1 MVEKR
6 WNILEAD
13 LAEISALQAALGINE
28 VLCRILVQ
36 RGIKT
41 FEAARRFFRPSLS
54 QLHSPWLMKDMD
66 KAVDRIMRARDRE
79 KILVFGDYDVDGT
92 TAVACLYDFLSRR
105 FEPDTVDFYI
115 PHRYREGY
123 GISRIG
129 IDYAHANGF
138 TLVIALDCGIKSVDL
153 ITYATSLGI
162 DFIVCDH
169 HLPDP
174 ELPKAVAILNPKQQ
188 DCPYPYKELCGC
200 GVGFKLIT
208 ALCRPLGLGETDALR
223 YLDLVATAIAADIV
237 PVDGEN
243 RVLSFFG
250 LRKANETPNNGI
262 SALIQLSGLQKEL
275 KMNNLVFMIAPRV
288 NAAGRMDDARKVV
301 HLFTAATH
309 EEALSYAGQLHSDN
323 TDRKEM
329 DLNMTEEAL
338 ALLEQESDIPGRKS
352 TVLYQPHWHKGVVG
366 IVASRLIE
374 RYYRPTVVLTLSGEI
389 VAGSARSVNGFNV
402 YEAIHACRE
411 FLLGYG
417 GHFAAAGITLMP
429 GQIQAFRDKFE
440 ETVAA
445 TIQPQS
451 LTPELIID
459 AELPL
464 DAIRPVFFNI
474 QEQMQPF
481 GPANTQPVFVARGLV
496 DKGSRIVKEQHVRF
510 SLQQGETRVDG
521 IGFGLAGKFHLLET
535 GMPLD
540 VVFTLEENEWN
551 NQKSL
556 QLKVIDLSL
565 SSAASGF

>member
-1 MVEKR
+1 
-6 WNILEAD
+6 
-13 LAEISALQAALGINE
+13 
-28 VLCRILVQ
+28 
-36 RGIKT
+36 
-41 FEAARRFFRPSLS
+41 
-54 QLHSPWLMKDMD
+54 MKDMD
-66 KAVDRIMRARDRE
+66 KAVNRIMLARRRE

-92 TAVACLYDFLSRR
+92 TAVACLYHFLSQH
-105 FEPDTVDFYI
+105 FKPETIDFYI

-123 GISRIG
+123 GISKQG
-129 IDYAHANGF
+129 IDYARANGF
-138 TLVIALDCGIKSVDL
+138 TLMIALDCGIKSIDL
-153 ITYATSLGI
+153 IKYAASLGI
-162 DFIVCDH
+162 DFIICDH

-174 ELPKAVAILNPKQQ
+174 ELPEAIAILNPKQQ

-208 ALCRPLGLGETDALR
+208 ALCQPLGLDQKEALC

-250 LRKANETPNNGI
+250 LKKANEAPNNGI
-262 SALIQLSGLQKEL
+262 SALIQLSGLQKEV

-301 HLFTAATH
+301 HLFTATTH
-309 EEALSYAGQLHSDN
+309 DEALSYASQLHSDN
-323 TDRKEM
+323 SDRKEM
-329 DLNMTEEAL
+329 DLSMTEEAL
-338 ALLEQESDIPGRKS
+338 ALLERSDHSGRKS

-389 VAGSARSVNGFNV
+389 IAGSARSVNGFNV

-417 GHFAAAGITLMP
+417 GHFAAAGVTLLP
-429 GQIQAFRDKFE
+429 AQVDAFRDKFE

-451 LTPELIID
+451 LIPELIID
-459 AELPL
+459 AELSL
-464 DAIRPVFFNI
+464 DAIRLPFYNI

-481 GPANTQPVFVARGLV
+481 GPANTQPVFVARGLM

-510 SLQQGETRVDG
+510 SLHQGGTRLDG
-521 IGFGLAGKFHLLET
+521 IGFGLAGKFHILQT
-535 GMPLD
+535 GMPVD
-540 VVFTLEENEWN
+540 VVFTVEENEWN

-556 QLKVIDLSL
+556 QLKVIDLAL
-565 SSAASGF
+565 SASA